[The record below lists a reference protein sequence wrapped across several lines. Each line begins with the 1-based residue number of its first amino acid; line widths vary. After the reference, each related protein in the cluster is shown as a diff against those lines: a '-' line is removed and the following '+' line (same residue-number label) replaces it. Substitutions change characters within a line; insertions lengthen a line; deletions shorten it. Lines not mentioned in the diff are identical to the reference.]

1 MTTHR
6 LPDNRVPV
14 LLSAHEEELIGQDAA
29 AILDYLEYLGTQP
42 GTDDV
47 TPAVAATLLRTRRV
61 RRHRAVV
68 RAADRTEL
76 EAGLRALAAGEQ
88 HPLVARSSENAK
100 TRTAFAFPGQGNQWP
115 SMGAEAYQRLPAYR
129 TEADR
134 CAQAFVAAGL
144 PSPLPY
150 LLGEAPA
157 VLGEVSAGS
166 WAGSSADTSAGSDQ
180 GWSQIDIQ
188 GAQFTHAASLAQLWR
203 SCGVLPDLTIGH
215 SLGEAAAAYVAGT
228 ITLADA
234 VAVVAARATVVSRLS
249 GRYGMAVLSMDADQA
264 ERLITETPGWLEL
277 SAVNSPS
284 SSVVSGDRDAV
295 AAIVGRAEKNGIF
308 ARELTVDYPGHT
320 SKLESLRDT
329 LSELLP
335 ASQFFDA
342 PVEFVSSACGDVV
355 TPGTDFTDYWYQN
368 LRNTVRFD
376 QAAATAG
383 QRGASTF
390 VELSAH
396 PSLRYALAELAE
408 DALIVGSGRRDE
420 PVVEHLSAN
429 IAAAAVANP
438 GYRWRD
444 IAGVGDQPLLRGFP
458 TAPMR
463 AIHLWATREPLP
475 PAPGSTL
482 VVAYERWEQLP
493 AHDPR
498 QHNAADRPASAVA
511 IVTLDSADDPLARR
525 LTEAV
530 GAHPACD
537 LTGPAEAEIAVI
549 IAPAVMQLD
558 AIAAAGRLRSDAR
571 QFDYHHAVGARCR
584 RVWLVTICGE
594 QVDAGGPA
602 ALPAQ
607 AALAAM
613 HRSVGFEFPDQ
624 TFAHLDVP
632 SRDIDEATARQCID
646 VLLDDHTEV
655 AVRAHDSG
663 TGLDC
668 FVRTL
673 RESAESAP
681 EGVDAKALDHVV
693 ITGGN
698 GTIGL
703 RYARHFVEHG
713 ARRVTLLSRNGVDR
727 DELDRLTAGYP
738 AQVHAPAC
746 DITDAEA
753 VSAVAGE
760 YAGDG
765 ASLLIHA
772 AGAARFAPHDQLGD
786 QEWADVF
793 SAKVTGL
800 IRMTDAWPL
809 RPDARILVCSSVSGV
824 WGGYGHAGYAA
835 SNRML
840 DTVAGRLRGNG
851 LNCMSV
857 RWGLWQGTTIAG
869 ADDVARIERSGLI
882 AMDPDAAITT
892 SLGCR
897 QGDPLILAADFDRLR
912 VFFESQGA
920 AMPFTTTATTER
932 DDDSAAD
939 SHSPDQRPISELVRT
954 EIATSFSLD
963 GPAAVDLNVA
973 LVDLGADSMLA
984 LDLRDRLRRWTG
996 RSVPAARLLGGITG
1010 AELIAILQSAP
1021 GADGPAASPEPTAEP
1036 GSTAN
1041 PERRERLRSARD

>member
-1 MTTHR
+1 MMATHR

-29 AILDYLEYLGTQP
+29 AILDYLGHLGAQP

-68 RAADRTEL
+68 RAADRAEL

-88 HPLVARSSENAK
+88 HPLVARSSENAT
-100 TRTAFAFPGQGNQWP
+100 TRTAFAFPGQGNQWL

-129 TEADR
+129 AEADR

-150 LLGEAPA
+150 LLGHVPA
-157 VLGEVSAGS
+157 EVPAGS
-166 WAGSSADTSAGSDQ
+166 AGSSADTDH

-234 VAVVAARATVVSRLS
+234 VAVVAARATVVGRLS
-249 GRYGMAVLSMDADQA
+249 GRYGMAVLSMGADQA
-264 ERLITETPGWLEL
+264 ERLIAETPGWLEV

-295 AAIVGRAEKNGIF
+295 AAIVRRAEQNGIF

-335 ASQFFDA
+335 ASKFLDA
-342 PVEFVSSACGDVV
+342 PVEFVSSARGDVV
-355 TPGTDFTDYWYQN
+355 TPDTDFTDYWYQN

-383 QRGASTF
+383 KRGAGTF
-390 VELSAH
+390 VEMSAH

-444 IAGVGDQPLLRGFP
+444 VAGVSDQPLLRGFP

-463 AIHLWATREPLP
+463 AIHLWATPEPLP
-475 PAPGSTL
+475 PAPGSAL
-482 VVAYERWEQLP
+482 MVAHERWEQLP
-493 AHDPR
+493 PSDQS
-498 QHNAADRPASAVA
+498 QHHAADRPTTAVA
-511 IVTLDSADDPLARR
+511 IVTPDSADDPVARR

-530 GAHPACD
+530 AAHPGCD

-549 IAPAVMQLD
+549 IAPALMQPD
-558 AIAAAGRLRSDAR
+558 AIAAAGQLRSGAR
-571 QFDYHHAVGARCR
+571 QLDYHHAVGARCR
-584 RVWLVTICGE
+584 RVWLVTSCGE
-594 QVDAGGPA
+594 QVDAGAPA

-632 SRDIDEATARQCID
+632 SRDIDEATARRCVD

-668 FVRTL
+668 FTRTL

-681 EGVDAKALDHVV
+681 EGVATAALDNVV

-703 RYARHFVEHG
+703 RYARHCVERG

-746 DITDAEA
+746 DITDADA
-753 VSAVAGE
+753 LAAVAGE

-786 QEWADVF
+786 QEWADMF

-800 IRMTDAWPL
+800 VRMTDAWPL
-809 RPDARILVCSSVSGV
+809 RPDARILLCSSVSGV

-840 DTVAGRLRGNG
+840 DTMAAQLRGNG

-882 AMDPDAAITT
+882 AMDPDAAVTT

-897 QGDPLILAADFDRLR
+897 HGDPLILAADFDRLR

-920 AMPFTTTATTER
+920 AMPFATATSER

-939 SHSPDQRPISELVRT
+939 TQSPDQRPISELVRA
-954 EIATSFSLD
+954 EIAAAFSLD

-996 RSVPAARLLGGITG
+996 QSVPASRLLGGITG
-1010 AELIAILQSAP
+1010 AELIAILKSAP

-1041 PERRERLRSARD
+1041 PETRERLRSSRD

>member
-1 MTTHR
+1 MATHR

-29 AILDYLEYLGTQP
+29 AILDYLGHLGAQP

-68 RAADRTEL
+68 RAADRAEL
-76 EAGLRALAAGEQ
+76 QAGLRALAAGEQ
-88 HPLVARSSENAK
+88 HPLVARSSENAT

-129 TEADR
+129 AEADR

-150 LLGEAPA
+150 LLGETPA
-157 VLGEVSAGS
+157 GARAGRRAGS
-166 WAGSSADTSAGSDQ
+166 TAGSRAGTDR
-180 GWSQIDIQ
+180 GWSQIDVQ

-234 VAVVAARATVVSRLS
+234 VAVVAARATVVGRLS
-249 GRYGMAVLSMDADQA
+249 GRYGMAVLSMGADQA
-264 ERLITETPGWLEL
+264 ERLIAETPGWLEV

-284 SSVVSGDRDAV
+284 SSVVSGDRHAV
-295 AAIVGRAEKNGIF
+295 AAIVGRAEKDGIF
-308 ARELTVDYPGHT
+308 ARKLTVDYPGHT

-335 ASQFFDA
+335 ASKFLDA
-342 PVEFVSSACGDVV
+342 PVEFVGSTRGDVV
-355 TPGTDFTDYWYQN
+355 TPDTDFTDYWYQN

-376 QAAATAG
+376 RAAATAG
-383 QRGASTF
+383 QRGAGTF
-390 VELSAH
+390 VEMSAH

-420 PVVEHLSAN
+420 PVVEQLSAN

-444 IAGVGDQPLLRGFP
+444 VAGVGDQPLLRGFP

-463 AIHLWATREPLP
+463 AIHLWATPEPLP
-475 PAPGSTL
+475 PAPGSAL
-482 VVAYERWEQLP
+482 VVAYEQWDQLP
-493 AHDPR
+493 PRDRSQHDTAGR
-498 QHNAADRPASAVA
+498 ARTAVA
-511 IVTLDSADDPLARR
+511 VVTPDSADDPLMRR
-525 LTEAV
+525 LTRAV
-530 GAHPACD
+530 RAHPACD
-537 LTGPAEAEIAVI
+537 LKDPAEAEIAVI
-549 IAPAVMQLD
+549 IAPALMQPD
-558 AIAAAGRLRSDAR
+558 PIAAAGQLRSGAG
-571 QFDYHHAVGARCR
+571 QLDYRHAVGPRCR
-584 RVWLVTICGE
+584 RVWLVTSRGE
-594 QVDAGGPA
+594 QVDAGAPV

-632 SRDIDEATARQCID
+632 SRGIDKATAHRCVD

-655 AVRAHDSG
+655 AVRAHHSG

-681 EGVDAKALDHVV
+681 ERVDAAALDHVV

-703 RYARHFVEHG
+703 RYARHCVEHG
-713 ARRVTLLSRNGVDR
+713 AQRVTLLSRNGLDR
-727 DELDRLTAGYP
+727 AELDRLTAGYP

-746 DITDAEA
+746 DITDTDALA
-753 VSAVAGE
+753 AVAGE
-760 YAGDG
+760 YAGHG

-800 IRMTDAWPL
+800 IRMIDGWPL
-809 RPDARILVCSSVSGV
+809 RPDARILLCSSVSGV

-840 DTVAGRLRGNG
+840 DTVAAQLRGNG

-869 ADDVARIERSGLI
+869 TDDVARIERSGLI
-882 AMDPDAAITT
+882 AMDPDAAITA
-892 SLGCR
+892 SLGR
-897 QGDPLILAADFDRLR
+897 RHGDPLILAADFDRLR

-920 AMPFTTTATTER
+920 AMPFATATTER
-932 DDDSAAD
+932 DDDSGAD
-939 SHSPDQRPISELVRT
+939 GDRPDQLSVSDLVRA
-954 EIATSFSLD
+954 EIAAAFSLD
-963 GPAAVDLNVA
+963 GPAAVDLNA
-973 LVDLGADSMLA
+973 SLVDLGADSMLA

-996 RSVPAARLLGGITG
+996 QSVPAARLLGGITG
-1010 AELIAILQSAP
+1010 AELIGILQSAP
-1021 GADGPAASPEPTAEP
+1021 GADGPAASPESTAEP

-1041 PERRERLRSARD
+1041 PERREKRRERLTSSRD